1 MFLILIRG
9 AEGCGDVRL
18 AGYGVEQIQHFESIC
33 LGHMERE
40 SQRSWRPICIGV
52 AVELPA

>member
-9 AEGCGDVRL
+9 AECWGDVRL
-18 AGYGVEQIQHFESIC
+18 AGYGVERIQHFESTC
-33 LGHMERE
+33 VGRMERE

-52 AVELPA
+52 AVELPV